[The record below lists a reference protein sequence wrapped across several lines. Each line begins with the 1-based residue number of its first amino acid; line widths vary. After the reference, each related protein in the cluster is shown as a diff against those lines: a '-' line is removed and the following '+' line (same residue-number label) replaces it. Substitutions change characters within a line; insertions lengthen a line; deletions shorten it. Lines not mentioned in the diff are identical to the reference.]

1 VRTVFRFIIDNPIVV
16 VLLVVV
22 TIIAGI
28 AALYQLPVGLFPNLD
43 VPVVNVISHDPGVSA
58 QDMELLVTRP
68 IEDRLRT
75 IPGVQR
81 VASTTVV
88 GISQI
93 TAQFAPGTSLNNAA
107 QRVQAEVSAV
117 TSQLPVGVQPR
128 LENIG
133 TTLQEVVGYVL
144 YGPGSLIDLR
154 RIVQT
159 QIASQLMSVEGAAL
173 VEVLG
178 GDEPA
183 FVVRVHPEAMDRL
196 HLTVDDVASALARH
210 NLAVAADFIERGSQ
224 EYPIS
229 GSNRLGTIEDVRR
242 VPLPVAGDQGLPNA
256 TDSAGGPRAVL
267 MEDIASVSEEPA
279 PRHYTVHGNGVPAV
293 AVIVSKQISASTIA
307 VAGDIDR
314 QWTNL
319 TPLLPPGTQVH
330 KFYDQADI
338 ISEARNSLFHDL
350 IVGAILAALVLF
362 VFMGTVRATLITA
375 ASIPVTLL
383 ATVAFM
389 RAFGQTLNVITLSAL
404 TLAVGMVV
412 DDAVVVSESIFRRLS
427 LGEDSKTASVVGA
440 AEIAGPDASGTF
452 TTAAVFAP
460 LLLIGGLAGLFVR
473 PFGLV
478 VSIALLAS
486 LVFSLVFVPMMFGW
500 LAPPA
505 GRRAIGSPLLRAL
518 NNIVQRILRFGFA
531 HRWIILLAGLAVLG
545 LGVLA
550 VWLGPVRA
558 LPAIDEGAILIE
570 YIMPPGT
577 SLTESD
583 RIASLLEQ
591 EAMAEKDI
599 ETVYRRT
606 GSSQRGLQVE
616 GVNQGE
622 LTMKLTPRSTRTRTL
637 GQIMDSLRSVYSRI
651 PGVLFL
657 YHQPTQEKMDESLS
671 GLPATFGVT
680 IFGTDV
686 NELISLSVRAEQI
699 MAREPALSNII
710 NNAKIRSPQIL
721 VRPNPVELARC
732 RLSPADVFATIRA
745 ARFGVLAT
753 TVLRQSQEVQV
764 LVKTPAPVDMSLESL
779 RQLAIAAPSG
789 QSVPLDRVAGIEI
802 ARLPSAI
809 THLNGQREV
818 TILAEVRGSV
828 SAVVSRLRQ
837 SLSAIQLPPGYSI
850 AFTGQYQV
858 IGRMIRDFILT
869 AVVAV
874 TLVYFI
880 MAIEFGSWLQPLV
893 ILITIPMALVGAIV
907 LLALTRVGIDVS
919 VGMGILTLI
928 GIAVNNAIVL
938 LAYANREAAH
948 GLTMPQALSSA
959 AAIRLRPILMTATV
973 TIIALVPVAVNP
985 AVGSRIFQPFAVAVI
1000 GGLLSATLATVVLMP
1015 MLVPQHR
1022 RPKPQLQQRS
1032 R

>member
-1 VRTVFRFIIDNPIVV
+1 VRTVFRLIIDNPIVV
-16 VLLVVV
+16 VLLVVM

-28 AALYQLPVGLFPNLD
+28 VALYQLPVGLFPNLD

-75 IPGVQR
+75 IAGVER
-81 VASTTVV
+81 VASTSVV
-88 GISQI
+88 GLSQI

-117 TSQLPVGVQPR
+117 TSQLPTGVQPR

-133 TTLQEVVGYVL
+133 TTLQEVVGYVI
-144 YGPGSLIDLR
+144 YGPGSPIDLR

-159 QIASQLMSVEGAAL
+159 QIASQLMAVAGVAL

-183 FVVRVHPEAMDRL
+183 FVVRLRPEAMDRL
-196 HLTVDDVASALARH
+196 HLTVDNVTSALARH

-229 GSNRLGTIEDVRR
+229 GSNRLATLEDVRK
-242 VPLPVAGDQGLPNA
+242 VPLPVTGD
-256 TDSAGGPRAVL
+256 RAVL
-267 MEDIASVSEEPA
+267 IEDIASVCEEPA
-279 PRHYTVHGNGVPAV
+279 PRHYTVHGNGVSAV
-293 AVIVSKQISASTIA
+293 AVIISKQIGASTIT
-307 VAGDIDR
+307 VAADIDR
-314 QWTNL
+314 QWTHL
-319 TPLLPPGTQVH
+319 TPLLPPGTQVR

-338 ISEARNSLFHDL
+338 ISEARDSLFHDL
-350 IVGAILAALVLF
+350 IVGAVLAALVLF

-375 ASIPVTLL
+375 ASIPITLL
-383 ATVAFM
+383 ATIAFM

-427 LGEDSKTASVVGA
+427 LGEDAGTASMVGA

-452 TTAAVFAP
+452 TTMAVFAP

-486 LVFSLVFVPMMFGW
+486 LVFSLVFVPMMFDR

-505 GRRAIGSPLLRAL
+505 GRRAIGLPLLRGL
-518 NNIVQRILRFGFA
+518 NNILQRALRFGFA
-531 HRWIILLAGLAVLG
+531 HRWVILLAGAAVLG

-570 YIMPPGT
+570 YVMPPGT

-583 RIASLLEQ
+583 RIANLLEQ
-591 EAMAEKDI
+591 EAMAQQDI

-616 GVNQGE
+616 GVNRGE

-637 GQIMDSLRSVYSRI
+637 NQIMDSLRSVYSRI

-657 YHQPTQEKMDESLS
+657 YHQPTQERMDESLS

-686 NELISLSVRAEQI
+686 NELVSLSVRAEQI

-721 VRPNPVELARC
+721 VRPDPVELARC
-732 RLSPADVFATIRA
+732 HLAPTDVFAAIQA

-764 LVKTPAPVDMSLESL
+764 LVKTAAPLDMTVESL
-779 RQLAIAAPSG
+779 RQLALVTPSG
-789 QSVPLDRVAGIEI
+789 QSVPLDRVARIEI

-809 THLNGQREV
+809 THLNGRREI
-818 TILAEVRGSV
+818 TILAEVSGSV
-828 SAVVSRLRQ
+828 SAVAGRLRQ
-837 SLSAIQLPPGYSI
+837 SLSAIQLPQGYSI

-874 TLVYFI
+874 VLVYFI
-880 MAIEFGSWLQPLV
+880 MAIEFGSWLQPLI
-893 ILITIPMALVGAIV
+893 ILITIPTALVGAIV
-907 LLALTRVGIDVS
+907 FLAITRVGIDVS

-938 LAYANREAAH
+938 LAYTNREAAR
-948 GLTMPQALSSA
+948 GLTVPEALSSA
-959 AAIRLRPILMTATV
+959 AAVRLRPILMTATA

-985 AVGSRIFQPFAVAVI
+985 AVGSRIFQPFAVTVI
-1000 GGLLSATLATVVLMP
+1000 GGLLSATLATLILMP
-1015 MLVPQHR
+1015 MLVSR
-1022 RPKPQLQQRS
+1022 RSIRRS
-1032 R
+1032 DTSANPP

>member
-1 VRTVFRFIIDNPIVV
+1 VRTVFRLIIDNPIMV

-43 VPVVNVISHDPGVSA
+43 VPLVNVISHDPGVSA

-75 IPGVQR
+75 IAGVQR
-81 VASTTVV
+81 VASTSVV

-117 TSQLPVGVQPR
+117 APQLPAGVQPR

-144 YGPGSLIDLR
+144 YGPGRLIDLR

-159 QIASQLMSVEGAAL
+159 QIASQLMSVEGVAL

-183 FVVRVHPEAMDRL
+183 FVVRLHPEAMNRL
-196 HLTVDDVASALARH
+196 HLTVDSVTSALAQH
-210 NLAVAADFIERGSQ
+210 NVAVAADFIERGSQ

-229 GSNRLGTIEDVRR
+229 GSNRLGTIEDVRK
-242 VPLPVAGDQGLPNA
+242 VPLSRAADQ
-256 TDSAGGPRAVL
+256 AVL
-267 MEDIASVSEEPA
+267 MEDVASVFEEPA

-293 AVIVSKQISASTIA
+293 AVIISKQIGSSTIT

-314 QWTNL
+314 QWTDL
-319 TPLLPPGTQVH
+319 MPLLPPGTQLR

-338 ISEARNSLFHDL
+338 IREARNSLFHDL
-350 IVGAILAALVLF
+350 IVGAVLAAVVLF
-362 VFMGTVRATLITA
+362 VFMGTARATLITA
-375 ASIPVTLL
+375 ASIPITLL
-383 ATVAFM
+383 ATIAFM
-389 RAFGQTLNVITLSAL
+389 QAFGQTLNVITLSAL

-427 LGEDSKTASVVGA
+427 LGEDTTTASMVGA

-478 VSIALLAS
+478 VSIALLVS

-505 GRRAIGSPLLRAL
+505 GRRALGTPLLRAVNSIL
-518 NNIVQRILRFGFA
+518 QRVLRFGFA
-531 HRWIILLAGLAVLG
+531 HRWIILLVGVAVLG
-545 LGVLA
+545 LGLLA
-550 VWLGPVRA
+550 AWLGPVRA
-558 LPAIDEGAILIE
+558 LPAIDEGAILTE
-570 YIMPPGT
+570 YVMPPGT

-583 RIASLLEQ
+583 RIADLLEQ
-591 EAMAEKDI
+591 EALAQKDI

-622 LTMKLTPRSTRTRTL
+622 LTMKLAPRSTRTRTL
-637 GQIMDSLRSVYSRI
+637 NEIMDSLRSMYSRI
-651 PGVLFL
+651 PGALFL

-680 IFGTDV
+680 IFGADV
-686 NELISLSVRAEQI
+686 NELISLSVRAERI
-699 MAREPALSNII
+699 MARAPALSNII

-732 RLSPADVFATIRA
+732 RLSPADVFATIQA

-753 TVLRQSQEVQV
+753 TVVRQAQEVQV
-764 LVKTPAPVDMSLESL
+764 LVKTPAPPDMTVASL
-779 RQLAIAAPSG
+779 RQLALTTPSG
-789 QSVPLDRVAGIEI
+789 QSVPLERVAAIEI

-828 SAVVSRLRQ
+828 SAVVNRLRQ
-837 SLSAIQLPPGYSI
+837 SLSALELPPGYRI

-858 IGRMIRDFILT
+858 IGRMVRDFILT
-869 AVVAV
+869 AAVAV
-874 TLVYFI
+874 TLIYFI

-893 ILITIPMALVGAIV
+893 ILLTIPMALVGAIV
-907 LLALTRVGIDVS
+907 FLALTRVGIDVS

-938 LAYANREAAH
+938 LAYANREATR
-948 GLTMPQALSSA
+948 GLPMPEALSSA

-973 TIIALVPVAVNP
+973 TILALAPVALNP
-985 AVGSRIFQPFAVAVI
+985 AVGSRIFQPFAVTVI
-1000 GGLLSATLATVVLMP
+1000 GGLLSATVATLVLIP
-1015 MLVPQHR
+1015 MLVPPHR
-1022 RPKPQLQQRS
+1022 RPKSPLPPRG